1 MEAQPPVP
9 KIRLAATVFDPT
21 SFETFD
27 THPKEGSTAACIGAR
42 GAVFFGYAD
51 AVKRGLLIFPD
62 GWSGLALLILRLSLA
77 GVLAAVPLVV
87 ALPPWAPLVS
97 DVLGLALLI
106 GALTRVA
113 ATMSAA
119 CLIGAGA
126 LASGP
131 AGVVL
136 ALHGLDAA
144 ALALLGAGAYSI
156 DARLFG
162 RRVITLRD

>member
-1 MEAQPPVP
+1 M
-9 KIRLAATVFDPT
+9 
-21 SFETFD
+21 
-27 THPKEGSTAACIGAR
+27 
-42 GAVFFGYAD
+42 
-51 AVKRGLLIFPD
+51 KRGLLTFPD

-77 GVLAAVPLVV
+77 GVLASAPLFA
-87 ALPPWAPLVS
+87 ALPSWAPLGT

-113 ATMSAA
+113 ASMSAV
-119 CLIGAGA
+119 CLLGAGA
-126 LASGP
+126 VAGGA
-131 AGVVL
+131 AGVIL

-144 ALALLGAGAYSI
+144 ALALLGAGAYST